1 MKSDRSASGLV
12 LAQREAER
20 RTSTATRY
28 RSHMTPAGYERSTER
43 LILRRWREAD
53 REPFAALNADPD
65 VMDYFPIL
73 LTRAESDQLI
83 AEIEAGFDQRGYGLW
98 ALQLRATGKFIGF
111 TGLDIPSFEAHFT
124 PAVEVGWRLA
134 RAAWHDGYATEAA
147 RASLAFGFEEVGL
160 EEIVSFTSAVNLRSR
175 AVMERIGMTHDP
187 ADDFDH
193 PELEAGDRLSRHVL
207 YRKSV
212 RDWTH

>member
-1 MKSDRSASGLV
+1 M
-12 LAQREAER
+12 
-20 RTSTATRY
+20 TS
-28 RSHMTPAGYERSTER
+28 AGYERGTKR

-65 VMDYFPIL
+65 VMDYFPVR
-73 LTRAESDQLI
+73 LTRAESDQMI
-83 AEIEAGFDQRGYGLW
+83 ARIEAGFDQRGYGLW
-98 ALQLRATGKFIGF
+98 ALQLRATGEFIGF

-134 RAAWHDGYATEAA
+134 QSAWHHGYATEAA
-147 RASLAFGFEEVGL
+147 RASLACGFEEAGL

-193 PELEAGDRLSRHVL
+193 PHLDEGHRLSRHVL
-207 YRKSV
+207 YRTSV
-212 RDWTH
+212 RDWTY